1 MRTEWPKKGI
11 RLTHVDVEGLAKR
24 IMRQFDLK
32 ICEHV
37 LLVWLGVVQG
47 TVMGVCDWF
56 VIAVCCQSVTA

>member
-11 RLTHVDVEGLAKR
+11 RSTHVDVEGLAKR

-37 LLVWLGVVQG
+37 LLEALGMAG
-47 TVMGVCDWF
+47 SGARHGDGGL
-56 VIAVCCQSVTA
+56 